1 MKRFISFIIAVMCL
15 TAIVA
20 AAEEYDLASYLA
32 LVERNNPDILLA
44 YKNLELSNTG
54 VAMARSAFLPSA
66 GVQGGYNRNLLEQ
79 SQSMAVA
86 STGQSGPL
94 IFQDVRSNFDN
105 ELTLGIGVNQMI
117 FSASAISNF
126 NKAKVGRAIQE
137 QSYEAVRLAVLS
149 AAKKLYARAQLANL
163 VVQIRES
170 SERLSLEQYERVQ
183 RRHQVGAAIE
193 LDLLSAE
200 VDWLSKSDAV
210 IEARKNAELAL
221 IALRNLA
228 GIPHSQTISL
238 TEKRM
243 DDLPAIPE
251 AMNLGAVLAGRADY
265 RALLLARDLA
275 EIDRRAARGT
285 FFPEVSASFSYA
297 LGYLNGN
304 SDVPSGNHDFNSASF
319 GIRVNIPI
327 STGGARI
334 ARMDAARL
342 EQERANIAL
351 WQRETAIES
360 ELYELQLR
368 LSELQRRIDSSFRT
382 VETATRAVALAQSAF
397 SNGQATNLT
406 VVDAQDRLDLVWL
419 NFAFLGFEYLSAYYD
434 YELSLGLSR

>member
-1 MKRFISFIIAVMCL
+1 MCIA
-15 TAIVA
+15 A
-20 AAEEYDLASYLA
+20 AVSAEEYDLSAYLA

-54 VAMARSAFLPSA
+54 VAQARSVFLPSA
-66 GVQGGYNRNLLEQ
+66 GLQGGYNRNLLEQ

-86 STGQSGPL
+86 STGQPGPL

-105 ELTLGIGVNQMI
+105 EFILGIGVNQVL
-117 FSASAISNF
+117 FSASAISNY
-126 NKAKVGRAIQE
+126 NKAKVGKAIQE
-137 QSYEAVRLAVLS
+137 QSYDAVRLAVLS
-149 AAKKLYARAQLANL
+149 AAKKLYVRAQLANL
-163 VVQIRES
+163 IVQIRES

-200 VDWLSKSDAV
+200 VNWLSKADAV

-221 IALRNLA
+221 TALRNLA
-228 GIPHSQTISL
+228 GIPHTQTITLS
-238 TEKRM
+238 EKRM
-243 DDLPAIPE
+243 DDLPAIPDV
-251 AMNLGAVLAGRADY
+251 MNLGDVLAGRADY

-275 EIDRRAARGT
+275 EIDRKAASGA
-285 FFPEVSASFSYA
+285 FFPEVSASLSYG

-304 SDVPSGNHDFNSASF
+304 SDVPGGDHNFNSASL

-334 ARMDAARL
+334 ARMNAARL
-342 EQERANIAL
+342 EQEKANIAL

-368 LSELQRRIDSSFRT
+368 LSELQRRIESSFRT
-382 VETATRAVALAQSAF
+382 VETAQRAVALAQSAY
-397 SNGQATNLT
+397 SNGQATYLA
-406 VVDAQDRLDLVWL
+406 VVDAQEKLDLVWV
-419 NFAFLGFEYLSAYYD
+419 NFAYLGFEYLSAYYD
-434 YELSLGLSR
+434 YELSLGLNR